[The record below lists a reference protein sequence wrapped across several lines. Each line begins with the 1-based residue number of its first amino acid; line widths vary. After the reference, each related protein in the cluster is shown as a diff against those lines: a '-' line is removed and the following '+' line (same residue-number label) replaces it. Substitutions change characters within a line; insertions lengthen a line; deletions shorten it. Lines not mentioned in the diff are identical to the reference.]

1 MLTSAAARGALARGR
16 ISGSSTRV
24 CTKNSKLG
32 SAWSGL
38 GGLRTI
44 NARKRCFSQSVPRLS
59 LHLAAA
65 AESKKEGD
73 RRELSTGSASAGD
86 AEEKA
91 RPEHA
96 VISTFDLFSIGGTSC
111 PSRLE
116 PRALRKRVL
125 IRMFDISV
133 YPRQS
138 MGDYDVDMKY
148 TLFPG
153 FIGVMLWNGMCGSGS
168 E

>member
-1 MLTSAAARGALARGR
+1 MLTSAAARGALTRGR

-24 CTKNSKLG
+24 CTRNSKLG

-44 NARKRCFSQSVPRLS
+44 NARKRCFSQSVPRFS

-96 VISTFDLFSIGGTSC
+96 VISTFDLFSIGGTFVLSS
-111 PSRLE
+111 PIINDKF
-116 PRALRKRVL
+116 RALFSFSTVGPSSSHTVGPMRAGK
-125 IRMFDISV
+125 I
-133 YPRQS
+133 
-138 MGDYDVDMKY
+138 
-148 TLFPG
+148 
-153 FIGVMLWNGMCGSGS
+153 FINDLLELDLLDKVI
-168 E
+168 

>member
-1 MLTSAAARGALARGR
+1 MRNDDQE
-16 ISGSSTRV
+16 SGTV
-24 CTKNSKLG
+24 
-32 SAWSGL
+32 
-38 GGLRTI
+38 LR
-44 NARKRCFSQSVPRLS
+44 R
-59 LHLAAA
+59 
-65 AESKKEGD
+65 
-73 RRELSTGSASAGD
+73 
-86 AEEKA
+86 AEENDDGA
-91 RPEHA
+91 VPADEPSGIGSHERRHEHA
-96 VISTFDLFSIGGTSC
+96 VISAFDLFSIGGTSC